1 MKADPGYFGPDSMMW
16 KVNKEITV
24 LFGGARAL
32 LMHAAHPLIAAGA
45 RQTSFYQ
52 RDPWKRLIRTLSLQ
66 NSVTFGTKE
75 EADESA
81 HRINKLHE
89 VIKGTDEVS
98 GGYYDALDHE
108 QLLWV
113 HACLQISSI
122 YFYEKTVKKLTTE
135 EKDLYHKENTVAAEM
150 VLVDPK
156 QMPTTHEGLK
166 QWVIEKSKEKPFDKV
181 LFGLGIRFVGETV
194 AKKLAKRF
202 GSIDSLKKASLE
214 ELIQTEDIGERI
226 AKSLV
231 AYFSDPK
238 NQDLLSQ
245 LQIFGLQLELKLTT
259 LALHSQFSGKRFV
272 VSGVFESFSREDLKK
287 EIEDLG
293 GIIAS
298 SISSKTDYLVAGEG
312 IGPSK
317 KAKAEQLGIPLLNE
331 LEYMQLK
338 Q

>member
-1 MKADPGYFGPDSMMW
+1 MKGDPGYFGPQSMMW

-89 VIKGTDEVS
+89 VIKGEDEIT

-122 YFYEKTVKKLTTE
+122 YFYEKTVKKLTE
-135 EKDLYHKENTVAAEM
+135 DEKNQYHDENSIAAEM
-150 VLVDPK
+150 VLVDRKIMPK
-156 QMPTTHEGLK
+156 THQELK
-166 QWVIEKSKEKPFDKV
+166 DWVIQK
-181 LFGLGIRFVGETV
+181 
-194 AKKLAKRF
+194 
-202 GSIDSLKKASLE
+202 
-214 ELIQTEDIGERI
+214 
-226 AKSLV
+226 
-231 AYFSDPK
+231 
-238 NQDLLSQ
+238 
-245 LQIFGLQLELKLTT
+245 
-259 LALHSQFSGKRFV
+259 
-272 VSGVFESFSREDLKK
+272 SREK
-287 EIEDLG
+287 
-293 GIIAS
+293 
-298 SISSKTDYLVAGEG
+298 DYLVLTDVAIDVADIISGGPVPRHIKPIWPFIAFTAFNTLPQEFKNIYG
-312 IGPSK
+312 IK
-317 KAKAEQLGIPLLNE
+317 ETKFKTTLLNFN
-331 LEYMQLK
+331 LYLLK
-338 Q
+338 YSRPFLPPFFRLIAPARWAKQRLTRNPNLSFKDKSKL

>member
-1 MKADPGYFGPDSMMW
+1 MKGDPGYFGPQSMMW

-89 VIKGTDEVS
+89 VIKGEDEIT

-122 YFYEKTVKKLTTE
+122 YFYEKTVKKLTEKEKNQYHE
-135 EKDLYHKENTVAAEM
+135 ENSIAAEM
-150 VLVDPK
+150 VLVDRKLMPK
-156 QMPTTHEGLK
+156 THKELK
-166 QWVIEKSKEKPFDKV
+166 DWVIEKSKEK
-181 LFGLGIRFVGETV
+181 
-194 AKKLAKRF
+194 
-202 GSIDSLKKASLE
+202 
-214 ELIQTEDIGERI
+214 
-226 AKSLV
+226 
-231 AYFSDPK
+231 
-238 NQDLLSQ
+238 
-245 LQIFGLQLELKLTT
+245 
-259 LALHSQFSGKRFV
+259 
-272 VSGVFESFSREDLKK
+272 
-287 EIEDLG
+287 
-293 GIIAS
+293 
-298 SISSKTDYLVAGEG
+298 DYLVLTDVAIDVADIISGGPVPRHIKPIWPFIAFTAFNTLPPEFKNIYG
-312 IGPSK
+312 INDTK
-317 KAKAEQLGIPLLNE
+317 FKTTLLNFN
-331 LEYMQLK
+331 LYLLK
-338 Q
+338 YTRPFLPPFFRLIAPARWAKQRLTRNPNLSFKDKSKLL

>member
-1 MKADPGYFGPDSMMW
+1 MQGDPGYFGPQSMMW

-89 VIKGTDEVS
+89 VINGEDEIT

-122 YFYEKTVKKLTTE
+122 YFYEKTVKNLTEKEKNQYHE
-135 EKDLYHKENTVAAEM
+135 ENSIAAEM
-150 VLVDPK
+150 VLVDRKIMPK
-156 QMPTTHEGLK
+156 THEELK
-166 QWVIEKSKEKPFDKV
+166 NWVIEKSREK
-181 LFGLGIRFVGETV
+181 
-194 AKKLAKRF
+194 
-202 GSIDSLKKASLE
+202 
-214 ELIQTEDIGERI
+214 
-226 AKSLV
+226 
-231 AYFSDPK
+231 
-238 NQDLLSQ
+238 
-245 LQIFGLQLELKLTT
+245 
-259 LALHSQFSGKRFV
+259 
-272 VSGVFESFSREDLKK
+272 
-287 EIEDLG
+287 
-293 GIIAS
+293 
-298 SISSKTDYLVAGEG
+298 DYLVLTDVALDVADIISGGPVPRHIKPIWPFIAFTAFNTLPPEFKNIYG
-312 IGPSK
+312 IK
-317 KAKAEQLGIPLLNE
+317 ETKLKTALLNFN
-331 LEYMQLK
+331 LYLLK
-338 Q
+338 YTRPFLPPFFRLIAPARWAKQRLTRNPNLSFKDKSKLL